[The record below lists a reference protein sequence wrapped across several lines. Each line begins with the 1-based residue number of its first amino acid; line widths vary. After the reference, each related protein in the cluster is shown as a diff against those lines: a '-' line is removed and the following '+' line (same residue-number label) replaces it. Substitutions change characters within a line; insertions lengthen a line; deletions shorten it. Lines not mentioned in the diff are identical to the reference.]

1 MPLHQMRAE
10 RHGTDG
16 RIYEIELRFSSA
28 GSRILYLRLV
38 RFSEVL
44 KLSDTCTRPLIARRS
59 KVGVD
64 YAASLIVF
72 QIRWGVAGMSM

>member
-16 RIYEIELRFSSA
+16 HIYEIELRFSSA
-28 GSRILYLRLV
+28 GPRFLYLRLV
-38 RFSEVL
+38 RVL

-59 KVGVD
+59 KAGVD
-64 YAASLIVF
+64 YAASFIIF
-72 QIRWGVAGMSM
+72 QIR

>member
-16 RIYEIELRFSSA
+16 RIYEVELRF
-28 GSRILYLRLV
+28 LDLRLV
-38 RFSEVL
+38 RVL
-44 KLSDTCTRPLIARRS
+44 KLSDTCTRPLIPRRS

-64 YAASLIVF
+64 YAASFIIF